1 MMNQKSD
8 MGDAVARAEKK
19 LRQAE
24 FFVGH
29 MEYLSQQPSH
39 RGPGNPEHLEFF
51 FSASLTAAQSVYYV
65 LVHSGRGRFQKVYS
79 KWCKNLSEQQ
89 CSFFEKMKDLRG
101 SDVHHASTSAESLPK
116 YVAAD
121 FSQHASPYYQSPFY
135 NAALFDPRPMIEE
148 QNPDG
153 EKVRGY
159 ILRGSIGI
167 YIEQEGKY
175 IDASTA
181 CRQFIAQLRSLLGVV
196 KDKT

>member
-1 MMNQKSD
+1 MY
-8 MGDAVARAEKK
+8 
-19 LRQAE
+19 QAPQHV
-24 FFVGH
+24 FAPHISRG
-29 MEYLSQQPSH
+29 YTAQQNSQPV
-39 RGPGNPEHLEFF
+39 R
-51 FSASLTAAQSVYYV
+51 
-65 LVHSGRGRFQKVYS
+65 
-79 KWCKNLSEQQ
+79 CKNLSEQQ
-89 CSFFEKMKDLRG
+89 YSFFEKMKYLRG